1 MILLRSKHV
10 LGRSRGRGGA
20 INSAVR
26 IMLLSAFINFL
37 FHPQQTIISFHNIQL
52 VLKENNHLSK
62 LIKSAH
68 KRRFILSCKNL
79 NNLRFLTNLFGIF
92 IAMLL
97 ITWLI
102 SLILCCGDI
111 HPNPGPLSSSSSSSN
126 TSISSVS
133 LSSYES
139 HLSVCHLNI
148 QSILPKIDILQHE
161 MQAFDVYVFT
171 ETWLNDGIN
180 DSQIKVVNFNDPFR
194 CDRDDRSG
202 GVAIYVNENLNATR
216 RRDLELNGLE
226 CVWIQLKLRGH
237 DILICGMYRP
247 PDAINWNLIHESVDR
262 AKSTHIQDIIIIGDL
277 NNDLLVTNRCKHL
290 QELMNT
296 YNLKQLIDEPTH
308 FTELSSTLIDVIL
321 VNKTS
326 NILASDVCDP
336 FIPNLIRFHCPIAV
350 ILKFLKPKRKCY
362 TRKIW
367 KYDQG
372 DYTKYRQLLSMQSWD
387 DILLGDVDTV
397 ANKIASTVMDAA
409 SKSIPNKNVTI
420 RPKDTPWLHNE
431 IRNLIRRRK
440 RIHRRAK
447 LLNTIEAWAKFRKIR
462 NKIVGKIR
470 SAKSDYENRISAA
483 LQTNTTDIKT
493 WWKLSKQ
500 VLNLE
505 KGNEPIP
512 DLKHDNTIIESD
524 QEKAEI
530 FNEFFITQ
538 SRINDANKMPPNLP
552 EPTYDRLRQINIS
565 ATDVCDI
572 LKSLNVSKA
581 SGPDLVSPRLLKEGA
596 NQLCTPLSTFFNRLL
611 ISGQYPKAWKYA
623 DVTPVYKKG
632 DKQIPNNY
640 RPISLLSVVG
650 KTMERSV
657 HKYVYNYCAQ
667 HRVFTPFQ
675 SGFIQGDSTTYQLI
689 NLYDTF
695 CEAVDNGKEVRVVFL
710 DISKAFDRVWHRGLL
725 HKLHSI
731 GISGH
736 LLKWF
741 ENYLSDRVQRVVIN
755 GKASSYLK
763 IPAGVPQGSILG
775 PLLFLIYIND
785 IVLELDCCIRLFAD
799 DTSLYIVVENPNT
812 SAILLNS
819 SISTIHSWAEDWL
832 VDFSAP
838 KTDAMVITRKR
849 IKPNHPPLIMDNVV
863 ITEVDRHRH
872 LGITFSSDLN
882 WQNHITE
889 IKTKA
894 WQRLN
899 ILRAFKFKFDRR
911 SLERMYVSF
920 IRPTLEYSG
929 AVWDNCNDQDKKL
942 LENIQIE
949 AMRIVTGA
957 TKLCSISKLYQDTGW
972 ETLEARRRKQKLIIF
987 FKMIHGLCPDYLN
1000 ELVPET
1006 VQNRARYPL
1015 RNADNISTIRTNSVL
1030 YYESFLPSAIR
1041 AWNDLP
1047 NTIRNSTSLIQFKR
1061 KLSEQRSKPPNHFY
1075 YGRRVPQIQHARLR
1089 MECSAL
1095 QQHLFKKSLVES
1107 PLCTCGISETSKHF
1121 LLDCQNYHQIR
1132 NRTLSDFL
1140 HLPTKSLLFG
1150 DPRLTEEENT
1160 NIFEAVHKFITQT
1173 GRFDN

>member
-1 MILLRSKHV
+1 MVDSPPRS
-10 LGRSRGRGGA
+10 LQA
-20 INSAVR
+20 
-26 IMLLSAFINFL
+26 
-37 FHPQQTIISFHNIQL
+37 
-52 VLKENNHLSK
+52 
-62 LIKSAH
+62 
-68 KRRFILSCKNL
+68 CKQN
-79 NNLRFLTNLFGIF
+79 
-92 IAMLL
+92 
-97 ITWLI
+97 
-102 SLILCCGDI
+102 
-111 HPNPGPLSSSSSSSN
+111 
-126 TSISSVS
+126 
-133 LSSYES
+133 
-139 HLSVCHLNI
+139 
-148 QSILPKIDILQHE
+148 
-161 MQAFDVYVFT
+161 
-171 ETWLNDGIN
+171 
-180 DSQIKVVNFNDPFR
+180 
-194 CDRDDRSG
+194 
-202 GVAIYVNENLNATR
+202 
-216 RRDLELNGLE
+216 
-226 CVWIQLKLRGH
+226 
-237 DILICGMYRP
+237 
-247 PDAINWNLIHESVDR
+247 
-262 AKSTHIQDIIIIGDL
+262 
-277 NNDLLVTNRCKHL
+277 
-290 QELMNT
+290 
-296 YNLKQLIDEPTH
+296 
-308 FTELSSTLIDVIL
+308 
-321 VNKTS
+321 
-326 NILASDVCDP
+326 
-336 FIPNLIRFHCPIAV
+336 
-350 ILKFLKPKRKCY
+350 
-362 TRKIW
+362 
-367 KYDQG
+367 
-372 DYTKYRQLLSMQSWD
+372 
-387 DILLGDVDTV
+387 
-397 ANKIASTVMDAA
+397 
-409 SKSIPNKNVTI
+409 
-420 RPKDTPWLHNE
+420 
-431 IRNLIRRRK
+431 
-440 RIHRRAK
+440 
-447 LLNTIEAWAKFRKIR
+447 
-462 NKIVGKIR
+462 
-470 SAKSDYENRISAA
+470 
-483 LQTNTTDIKT
+483 
-493 WWKLSKQ
+493 
-500 VLNLE
+500 
-505 KGNEPIP
+505 
-512 DLKHDNTIIESD
+512 
-524 QEKAEI
+524 
-530 FNEFFITQ
+530 
-538 SRINDANKMPPNLP
+538 
-552 EPTYDRLRQINIS
+552 
-565 ATDVCDI
+565 
-572 LKSLNVSKA
+572 
-581 SGPDLVSPRLLKEGA
+581 
-596 NQLCTPLSTFFNRLL
+596 
-611 ISGQYPKAWKYA
+611 
-623 DVTPVYKKG
+623 
-632 DKQIPNNY
+632 
-640 RPISLLSVVG
+640 
-650 KTMERSV
+650 
-657 HKYVYNYCAQ
+657 
-667 HRVFTPFQ
+667 
-675 SGFIQGDSTTYQLI
+675 
-689 NLYDTF
+689 
-695 CEAVDNGKEVRVVFL
+695 
-710 DISKAFDRVWHRGLL
+710 
-725 HKLHSI
+725 
-731 GISGH
+731 
-736 LLKWF
+736 
-741 ENYLSDRVQRVVIN
+741 
-755 GKASSYLK
+755 
-763 IPAGVPQGSILG
+763 LG

-849 IKPNHPPLIMDNVV
+849 IKPYHPPLIMDNVV

-929 AVWDNCNDQDKKL
+929 VVWDNCNDQDKKL